1 MSAKNFSQPQASPLS
16 TPDPEPVLRLSQ
28 SHLNRLQDCPRWFQ
42 ISLIEHR
49 DAPLSAR
56 QQQRLA
62 EGNRFH
68 QLMQQRELGLPI
80 ESVLPEGD
88 KLRGWIE
95 DFDRYA
101 PTCIT
106 PNRNR
111 DSITLR
117 DAEHERSLFWQNIL
131 WLVRYDLLLLSPN
144 RAQILD
150 WKTYPRPRQPKWL
163 KQNWQTRLY
172 PFVLAETSSYPPESI
187 SLIYWFVE
195 GAAAESDRQS
205 GPDSGQSTRPTQCWQ
220 FDYSSKEHEATR
232 RELTQI
238 AEQFQQYWTAYQQG
252 QDFPQRQSGSGPCDL
267 RSCFCHRFCHKLE
280 SPGTSAGDRP
290 LTALADIPEVSL

>member
-1 MSAKNFSQPQASPLS
+1 MTAKNFSQPQTSSLS

-42 ISLIEHR
+42 ISLIENR
-49 DAPLSAR
+49 DAPR
-56 QQQRLA
+56 PPQQQQRLA

-88 KLRGWIE
+88 KLRGWME

-106 PNRNR
+106 PNPNR

-117 DAEHERSLFWQNIL
+117 DAEHERSFFWQNIL

-144 RAQILD
+144 QAQILD
-150 WKTYPRPRQPKWL
+150 WKTYPRPRQPKQL

-172 PFVLAETSSYPPESI
+172 PFVLAETSSYAPESI

-195 GAAAESDRQS
+195 GAAAESSPQS
-205 GPDSGQSTRPTQCWQ
+205 GQESGQPTQCWQ
-220 FDYSSKEHEATR
+220 FDYSSKDHEATR

-238 AEQFQQYWTAYQQG
+238 AQQFQQYWSAYQQG
-252 QDFPQRQSGSGPCDL
+252 QDFPRRRADSGPCDL
-267 RSCFCHRFCHKLE
+267 RSCFCHKLE
-280 SPGTSAGDRP
+280 SPGTSAGDRS
-290 LTALADIPEVSL
+290 LTALQEIPEVFL